1 MAKVTVLMPTYNVA
15 PYVKE
20 AIESVLQQT
29 YSDLELLVIDD
40 DSTDGTLDVVSA
52 IEDPRIRIVRNERNL
67 GLADNLNRG
76 LSLITTEYVARMD
89 GDDIALPN
97 WLEKEMAYL
106 EAHPEVGVCG
116 GGGERFGAVSS
127 IISFPE
133 EHENI
138 AVNMLFQCTIIVPA
152 FRMSLYHEH
161 GLRYRSDAFPAEDYR
176 FWSDALCVTR
186 LHNIGETL
194 FRYRMHP
201 SQICSSRKEEQ
212 NGKVNEVRKRML
224 AHIEGLSASEMDYF
238 TGPFLERIASK
249 ADLRQRSEF
258 IERILSLNRDKGFF
272 DPKALQRQ
280 LLFHVRQQLYYT
292 VVERFFSNGY
302 GLSAYFRYL
311 TSGLALRAGCHY
323 EVKFFLKS
331 MLHRAR

>member
-15 PYVKE
+15 PYMKE
-20 AIESVLQQT
+20 AVESVLQQT

-40 DSTDGTLDVVSA
+40 CSTDGTLDVVGA
-52 IEDPRIRIVRNERNL
+52 IEDPRIRIERNERNL

-106 EAHPEVGVCG
+106 ETHPEVGVCG

-138 AVNMLFQCTIIVPA
+138 AVNMLFQCTIIVPT

-161 GLRYRSDAFPAEDYR
+161 GLRYRADAFPAEDYR

-186 LHNIGETL
+186 LHNISETL

-212 NGKVNEVRKRML
+212 NGKVTEVQKRML
-224 AHIEGLSASEMDYF
+224 AHIDGLSSSEMDYF
-238 TGPFLERIASK
+238 TGQFLRDIDSSSDWRQRRKFVKLLLER
-249 ADLRQRSEF
+249 
-258 IERILSLNRDKGFF
+258 NRTKGFF
-272 DPKALQRQ
+272 DPAAQKRQ
-280 LLFHVRQQLYYT
+280 LSFHLQQKLYYT
-292 VVERFFSNGY
+292 IVGRFFDHGY
-302 GLSAYFRYL
+302 SLPAYFRYIG
-311 TSGLALRAGCHY
+311 SGLALRTGWHY

-331 MLHRAR
+331 ILHRAQ